1 MMAVDGFQWVRP
13 SRAKNQGGSWKAV
26 ETKEEPES
34 GVQPFSM
41 ESMLLRPWKPPEK
54 RPVQIGVS
62 EN

>member
-1 MMAVDGFQWVRP
+1 MSRSGIKMMAVDGFQWVRP

-41 ESMLLRPWKPPEK
+41 ESMLLRP
-54 RPVQIGVS
+54 
-62 EN
+62 